1 MDSDV
6 SDTNVEND
14 FSRGVRDEAE
24 GQLRK
29 GLSRGKG
36 ARGATNITYLR
47 IRGPKADNPR
57 VLYKPLFFRLFWPTD
72 GSRVNDVAAVFM

>member
-1 MDSDV
+1 MDSDGL
-6 SDTNVEND
+6 DTNVEND

-36 ARGATNITYLR
+36 A
-47 IRGPKADNPR
+47 
-57 VLYKPLFFRLFWPTD
+57 
-72 GSRVNDVAAVFM
+72 